1 MKKEFSHRCHRLLNQ
16 YRSPAG
22 LVLAR
27 RPCRLS
33 SHGSAAETTAGSCA
47 RVKVVARIAAL
58 GARGN
63 VLMAAV
69 AEVDAAAVADAV
81 AAAHAGVTPDAREQ
95 LSWMPWLN

>member
-1 MKKEFSHRCHRLLNQ
+1 MKKEFSHLCHRLLNQ

-33 SHGSAAETTAGSCA
+33 SHGSAAGKTAGSCA
-47 RVKVVARIAAL
+47 RGNVVVRTAES

-63 VLMAAV
+63 VMVAAV
-69 AEVDAAAVADAV
+69 AV
-81 AAAHAGVTPDAREQ
+81 
-95 LSWMPWLN
+95 